1 MCFGGPPP
9 PATIVQADTGAY
21 DRLAQQ
27 QLDAMRMA
35 QDSAV
40 QLKQGELNQAV
51 VRQQEVLSQLREAKT
66 AAANDTAAN
75 AARMAAL
82 IGAPPPEKSAK
93 APVMGSDRAAQS
105 RPTGKRGLRIDRQ
118 TVPDTVASGAGLNI
132 PGGY

>member
-1 MCFGGPPP
+1 MCFGGSPP
-9 PATIVQADTGAY
+9 PATIVQPDTGAY

-27 QLDAMRMA
+27 QFDAMRMA
-35 QDSAV
+35 QDNAV
-40 QLKQGELNQAV
+40 QLKQGELNRAV
-51 VRQQEVLSQLREAKT
+51 VNQQQVLSQLREAKT

-105 RPTGKRGLRIDRQ
+105 RPAGKRGLRIDRQ
-118 TVPDTVASGAGLNI
+118 TVPDTVATGAGLNI